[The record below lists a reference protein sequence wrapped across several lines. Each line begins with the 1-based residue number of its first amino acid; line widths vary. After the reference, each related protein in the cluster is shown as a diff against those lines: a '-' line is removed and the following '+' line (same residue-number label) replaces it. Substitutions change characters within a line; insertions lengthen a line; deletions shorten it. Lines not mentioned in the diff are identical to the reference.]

1 MHFRAGRVCTRWRL
15 ASWSLKRP
23 CWEPY
28 SCFTAW
34 SSPLFP
40 LMSFPRF
47 ILLLFLCFVLLGL
60 WRSRQWVHL
69 GLILLWI
76 LLLLFW
82 AGVFCYGAFVA

>member
-1 MHFRAGRVCTRWRL
+1 
-15 ASWSLKRP
+15 
-23 CWEPY
+23 
-28 SCFTAW
+28 
-34 SSPLFP
+34 
-40 LMSFPRF
+40 MSFPRF